1 MTAYFLLR
9 CCPIFPGVFSLLS
22 LEMNI
27 KNWSRLLPALVL
39 EMSLGS
45 DSNRLRRAILLTP
58 FIFTQKEGFS
68 SQDLLLNPCIIL
80 NQELLLSP
88 ENLDGKGP
96 ARAIAPVLQISLNF

>member
-1 MTAYFLLR
+1 
-9 CCPIFPGVFSLLS
+9 
-22 LEMNI
+22 MNI

-88 ENLDGKGP
+88 ENLDGTGP
-96 ARAIAPVLQISLNF
+96 ARAIHCSCASDFIEFLNHPIGFFIINFTY